1 MIGVHEPPFF
11 RVPSGARVVVDIERD
26 RPSNRRKYLIAGGIV
41 LVLLGGT
48 AALMRMKPAVTTI
61 DRTLLTFD
69 TVSVGDV
76 IRDVR
81 APGTLVPEHIRIIV
95 ATTGGRVEALP
106 LRPGAKVDA
115 GTTIVQLSNTD
126 VELSALQVQ
135 QQITQAYASMAQMRS
150 FQQQERIT
158 QQGAVAQL
166 RTQQLDA
173 DRTARVLD
181 SLDRRQ
187 LSSKNEIA
195 AAHERAQELSMR
207 YALEQRRTEQTKAS
221 ATEQMRLAQD
231 QIDGLKR
238 IQQAQQTRVTSMR
251 VNAGESGQLQS
262 LGSPQLELG
271 QWVNSGIEL
280 ARVAKSDRLK
290 AVLHVPENL
299 AKDVAVG
306 QPTTVDTHDGV
317 VPGHVI
323 SIDPA
328 ARGGTVTIEVSLEGP
343 LPKGARADLTVDGA
357 IQIERLAHVLH
368 VGRPAYGAAEGVIR
382 LFRVTPNTGEATRIN
397 VSVGKASVNDIVVLK
412 GLARGDSVIIS
423 DMSQMLTDARVRL
436 K

>member
-1 MIGVHEPPFF
+1 M
-11 RVPSGARVVVDIERD
+11 DIERD
-26 RPSNRRKYLIAGGIV
+26 RPSNRRKYFIV
-41 LVLLGGT
+41 GAVVAAVSLGT
-48 AALMRMKPAVTTI
+48 AALTRLKPAVTTLE
-61 DRTLLTFD
+61 RSKLTFD
-69 TVSVGDV
+69 TVSIGDV

-81 APGTLVPEHIRIIV
+81 APGTLVPEHVRIIV

-106 LRPGAKVDA
+106 LRPGASVQA
-115 GTTIVQLSNTD
+115 GTTIIQLSNTD

-135 QQITQAYASMAQMRS
+135 QQITQAYASLAQMRS

-166 RTQQLDA
+166 RTQHLDA
-173 DRTARVLD
+173 ERTARVLD

-195 AAHERAQELSMR
+195 AAHERAQEISMR
-207 YALEQRRTEQTKAS
+207 YELEQRRADQMKSS
-221 ATEQMRLAQD
+221 ATEQLKLAQD

-251 VNAGESGQLQS
+251 VTAGESGQLQS

-280 ARVAKSDRLK
+280 ARVAQSDRLK
-290 AVLHVPENL
+290 AVLRVPENL
-299 AKDVAVG
+299 AKDVTVG
-306 QPTTVDTHDGV
+306 QRTTVDTHDGV

-343 LPKGARADLTVDGA
+343 LPKGARADLSIDGA
-357 IQIERLAHVLH
+357 IQIERLAKVMH
-368 VGRPAYGAAEGVIR
+368 VGRPAYGAAESEVR
-382 LFRVTPNTGEATRIN
+382 LFRVVSNTGEATRVN
-397 VSVGKASVNDIVVLK
+397 VSVGKASVNDIVVLR
-412 GLARGDSVIIS
+412 GLSRGDSIIIS
-423 DMSQMLTDARVRL
+423 DMSQMLTEARVRL

>member
-1 MIGVHEPPFF
+1 
-11 RVPSGARVVVDIERD
+11 VDIERD
-26 RPSNRRKYLIAGGIV
+26 RPSNKRKYLIIIGAVLAV
-41 LVLLGGT
+41 LVGT
-48 AALMRMKPAVTTI
+48 LALTKLRPAVTTLE
-61 DRTLLTFD
+61 RSKLTFD

-81 APGTLVPEHIRIIV
+81 APGTLVPEHVRIIV
-95 ATTGGRVEALP
+95 AATGGRVEALP
-106 LRPGAKVDA
+106 LRPGAKVDP

-135 QQITQAYASMAQMRS
+135 QQLTQAYASLAQMRS

-158 QQGAVAQL
+158 QQGTVLQMK
-166 RTQQLDA
+166 TQRLDA
-173 DRTARVLD
+173 ERTARVLD
-181 SLDRRQ
+181 SLDKRQ
-187 LSSKNEIA
+187 LSSKNEVA
-195 AAHERAQELSMR
+195 AAREHAQEVSAR
-207 YALEQRRTEQTKAS
+207 YELEQQRS
-221 ATEQMRLAQD
+221 EQMRSASAEQLKLAQD

-238 IQQAQQTRVTSMR
+238 IQAAQQTRVSSMR
-251 VNAGESGQLQS
+251 VTAGESGQLQS

-280 ARVAKSDRLK
+280 ARVATSDRLK

-306 QPTTVDTHDGV
+306 QKTTVDTHDGV

-328 ARGGTVTIEVSLEGP
+328 ARGGTVTIEVSLEGV
-343 LPKGARADLTVDGA
+343 LPKGARADLGIDGA
-357 IQIERLAHVLH
+357 IQIERLSRVMH
-368 VGRPAYGAAEGVIR
+368 VGRPAYGAAESVIR
-382 LFRVTPNTGEATRIN
+382 LFRVVPNKGEAERVN
-397 VSVGKASVNDIVVLK
+397 VDVGKASVNDIVVLR

-423 DMSQMLTDARVRL
+423 DMSQMLTDTRVRL
-436 K
+436 R

>member
-1 MIGVHEPPFF
+1 M
-11 RVPSGARVVVDIERD
+11 DIERD
-26 RPSNRRKYLIAGGIV
+26 RPSRRGTYIAVAAVVVAV
-41 LVLLGGT
+41 LAGT
-48 AALMRMKPAVTTI
+48 LALTRMKPAVSTL

-69 TVSVGDV
+69 TVSRGDL

-106 LRPGAKVDA
+106 LRPGAKVEPGA
-115 GTTIVQLSNTD
+115 TIVLLSNTD

-135 QQITQAYASMAQMRS
+135 QQITQAYASLAQMRS
-150 FQQQERIT
+150 FQQQEQIT
-158 QQGAVAQL
+158 EQGAIAQL
-166 RTQQLDA
+166 KTLHLDA
-173 DRTARVLD
+173 ERTARVLD
-181 SLDRRQ
+181 SLDKRQ
-187 LSSKNEIA
+187 LSTKNEIA
-195 AAHERAQELSMR
+195 AAHERAQEISMR
-207 YALEQRRTEQTKAS
+207 YELEQRRAVQMKAS
-221 ATEQMRLAQD
+221 AGEQLKLAQE

-251 VNAGESGQLQS
+251 VTAGESGQLQS

-280 ARVAKSDRLK
+280 ARVATSDRLK
-290 AVLHVPENL
+290 AVLHVPESL
-299 AKDVAVG
+299 AKDVTVG
-306 QPTTVDTHDGV
+306 QRTTVDTHDGV

-357 IQIERLAHVLH
+357 IQIERLPNVLH
-368 VGRPAYGAAEGVIR
+368 LGRPGYGAAESVIR
-382 LFRVTPNTGEATRIN
+382 LFRVTPNTGEAVRVN
-397 VSVGKASVNDIVVLK
+397 VSVGKASVNDIVILR

-423 DMSQMLTDARVRL
+423 DMSQLLTDARVRL

>member
-1 MIGVHEPPFF
+1 M
-11 RVPSGARVVVDIERD
+11 DIERD
-26 RPSNRRKYLIAGGIV
+26 RPSNRRKYAVAGGIV
-41 LVLLGGT
+41 VMLVGGT
-48 AALMRMKPAVTTI
+48 VALTHMKPAVTTL
-61 DRTLLTFD
+61 DRSLLTFD
-69 TVSVGDV
+69 TVSLGDV

-81 APGTLVPEHIRIIV
+81 APGTLAPEHIRIIV

-126 VELSALQVQ
+126 VELAALQVQ
-135 QQITQAYASMAQMRS
+135 QQLTQAYAALAQMRS
-150 FQQQERIT
+150 VQQQEQIT

-166 RTQQLDA
+166 RTLRLDA
-173 DRTARVLD
+173 ERTARVLD

-187 LSSKNEIA
+187 LSTKNEVA
-195 AAHERAQELSMR
+195 GAHERAQELAMR
-207 YALEQRRTEQTKAS
+207 FELEQRRTAQMRS
-221 ATEQMRLAQD
+221 ATAEQLRLAQD

-238 IQQAQQTRVTSMR
+238 IQQAQRTRVTSMR
-251 VNAGESGQLQS
+251 VSAGESGRLQS

-280 ARVAKSDRLK
+280 ARVAESDRLK

-299 AKDVAVG
+299 AKDVVVG
-306 QPTTVDTHDGV
+306 QRTTVDTHDGV

-328 ARGGTVTIEVSLEGP
+328 ARGGTVTIEVSLEGT
-343 LPKGARADLTVDGA
+343 LPRGARADLSVDGA
-357 IQIERLAHVLH
+357 IQIERLASVLH
-368 VGRPAYGAAEGVIR
+368 VGRPAYGAAESVIR
-382 LFRVTPNTGEATRIN
+382 LFRVTPHSGEALRVN
-397 VSVGKASVNDIVVLK
+397 VNVGKASVNDIVVLR
-412 GLARGDSVIIS
+412 GLARGDSIIIS
-423 DMSQMLTDARVRL
+423 DMSQLLAETRVRL

>member
-1 MIGVHEPPFF
+1 M
-11 RVPSGARVVVDIERD
+11 DIERD
-26 RPSNRRKYLIAGGIV
+26 RPSNKRKYLTAGAFVVG
-41 LVLLGGT
+41 LVLATVAVTRL
-48 AALMRMKPAVTTI
+48 KPAVTTLE
-61 DRTLLTFD
+61 RSKLTFD
-69 TVSVGDV
+69 TVSIGDV

-81 APGTLVPEHIRIIV
+81 GPGTLVPEHVRIIV

-106 LRPGAKVDA
+106 LRPGAKVEPGA
-115 GTTIVQLSNTD
+115 TIVLLSNTD

-135 QQITQAYASMAQMRS
+135 QQLTQAYASMAQMRS
-150 FQQQERIT
+150 LQQEDRIT
-158 QQGAVAQL
+158 QQGAVAQMN
-166 RTQQLDA
+166 TQRLDA
-173 DRTARVLD
+173 ERNARVLD

-195 AAHERAQELSMR
+195 AAHEHAQEIAMR
-207 YALEQRRTEQTKAS
+207 YELEQRRSEQMKTS
-221 ATEQMRLAQD
+221 ATEQLKLAQE

-238 IQQAQQTRVTSMR
+238 IQQAQQNRVTSMR
-251 VNAGESGQLQS
+251 VTAGESGQLQS

-280 ARVAKSDRLK
+280 ARVATSDRLK

-306 QPTTVDTHDGV
+306 QKTTVDTHDGV

-328 ARGGTVTIEVSLEGP
+328 ARGGTVTIEVSLEGA
-343 LPKGARADLTVDGA
+343 LPKGARADVSIDGA
-357 IQIERLAHVLH
+357 IQVERLPNVMH
-368 VGRPAYGAAEGVIR
+368 VGRPGYGAAESVIR
-382 LFRVTPNTGEATRIN
+382 LFRVLPNTGEAERVN
-397 VSVGKASVNDIVVLK
+397 VTVGKASVNDIVVLR
-412 GLARGDSVIIS
+412 GLARGDSVIMS
-423 DMSQMLTDARVRL
+423 DMSQLLTEARVRL

>member
-1 MIGVHEPPFF
+1 M
-11 RVPSGARVVVDIERD
+11 DIERD
-26 RPSNRRKYLIAGGIV
+26 RPSNKRKYLIIIGAVLAV
-41 LVLLGGT
+41 LVGT
-48 AALMRMKPAVTTI
+48 LALTKLRPAVTTLE
-61 DRTLLTFD
+61 RSKLTFD

-81 APGTLVPEHIRIIV
+81 APGTLVPEHVRIIV
-95 ATTGGRVEALP
+95 AATGGRVEALP
-106 LRPGAKVDA
+106 LRPGAKVDP

-135 QQITQAYASMAQMRS
+135 QQLTQAYASLAQMRS

-158 QQGAVAQL
+158 QQGTVLQMK
-166 RTQQLDA
+166 TQRLDA
-173 DRTARVLD
+173 ERTARVLD

-187 LSSKNEIA
+187 LSSKNEVA
-195 AAHERAQELSMR
+195 AAREHAQEVSAR
-207 YALEQRRTEQTKAS
+207 YELEQRRS
-221 ATEQMRLAQD
+221 EQMRSASAEQLKLAQD

-238 IQQAQQTRVTSMR
+238 IQAAQQTRVSSMR
-251 VNAGESGQLQS
+251 VTAGESGQLQS

-280 ARVAKSDRLK
+280 ARVATSDRLK

-306 QPTTVDTHDGV
+306 QKTTVDTHDGV

-328 ARGGTVTIEVSLEGP
+328 ARGGTVTIEVSLEGV
-343 LPKGARADLTVDGA
+343 LPKGARADLGIDGA
-357 IQIERLAHVLH
+357 IQIERLSRVMH
-368 VGRPAYGAAEGVIR
+368 VGRPAYGAAESVIR
-382 LFRVTPNTGEATRIN
+382 LFRVVPNKGEAERVN
-397 VSVGKASVNDIVVLK
+397 VDVGKASVNDIVVLR

-423 DMSQMLTDARVRL
+423 DMSQMLTDTRVRL
-436 K
+436 R

>member
-1 MIGVHEPPFF
+1 
-11 RVPSGARVVVDIERD
+11 VDIERD
-26 RPSNRRKYLIAGGIV
+26 RPSNKRKYLIIIGAVLAV
-41 LVLLGGT
+41 LVGT
-48 AALMRMKPAVTTI
+48 LALTKLRPAVTTLE
-61 DRTLLTFD
+61 RSKLTFD

-81 APGTLVPEHIRIIV
+81 APGTLVPEHVRIIV
-95 ATTGGRVEALP
+95 AATGGRVEALP
-106 LRPGAKVDA
+106 LRPGAKVDP

-135 QQITQAYASMAQMRS
+135 QQLTQAYASLAQMRS

-158 QQGAVAQL
+158 QQGTVLQMK
-166 RTQQLDA
+166 TQRLDA
-173 DRTARVLD
+173 ERTARVLD
-181 SLDRRQ
+181 SLDKRQ
-187 LSSKNEIA
+187 LSSKNEVA
-195 AAHERAQELSMR
+195 AAREHAQEVSAR
-207 YALEQRRTEQTKAS
+207 YELEQRRS
-221 ATEQMRLAQD
+221 EQMRSASAEQLKLAQD

-238 IQQAQQTRVTSMR
+238 IQAAQQTRVSSMR
-251 VNAGESGQLQS
+251 VTAGESGQLQS

-280 ARVAKSDRLK
+280 ARVATSDRLK

-306 QPTTVDTHDGV
+306 QKTTVDTHDGV

-328 ARGGTVTIEVSLEGP
+328 ARGGTVTIEVSLEGV
-343 LPKGARADLTVDGA
+343 LPKGARADLGIDGA
-357 IQIERLAHVLH
+357 IQIERLSRVMH
-368 VGRPAYGAAEGVIR
+368 VGRPAYGAAESVIR
-382 LFRVTPNTGEATRIN
+382 LFRVVPNKGEAERVN
-397 VSVGKASVNDIVVLK
+397 VDVGKASVNDIVVLR

-423 DMSQMLTDARVRL
+423 DMSQMLTDTRVRL
-436 K
+436 R

>member
-1 MIGVHEPPFF
+1 M
-11 RVPSGARVVVDIERD
+11 DIERD
-26 RPSNRRKYLIAGGIV
+26 RPSNLRKYVIAGGIV
-41 LVLLGGT
+41 FVLIAGT
-48 AALMRMKPAVTTI
+48 VALTRMKPAVTTL
-61 DRTLLTFD
+61 DRSLLTFD
-69 TVSVGDV
+69 TVSLGDV
-76 IRDVR
+76 VRDVR

-106 LRPGAKVDA
+106 LRPGARVDA

-126 VELSALQVQ
+126 VELAALQVQ
-135 QQITQAYASMAQMRS
+135 QQITQAHASLAQMRS
-150 FQQQERIT
+150 FQQQERMT
-158 QQGAVAQL
+158 QQSAVAQL
-166 RTQQLDA
+166 RTLHLEA
-173 DRTARVLD
+173 DRNARVLD

-187 LSSKNEIA
+187 LSTKNEIA
-195 AAHERAQELSMR
+195 AAHEHAQEISMR
-207 YALEQRRTEQTKAS
+207 FELEQRRS
-221 ATEQMRLAQD
+221 EQMKTSAVEQLRLAQD

-251 VNAGESGQLQS
+251 VSAGESGQLQS

-328 ARGGTVTIEVSLEGP
+328 ARGGTVTIEVSLEGA
-343 LPKGARADLTVDGA
+343 LPKGARADLSVDGA
-357 IQIERLAHVLH
+357 IQIERLSRVLH
-368 VGRPAYGAAEGVIR
+368 VGRPAYGAAESVIR
-382 LFRVTPNTGEATRIN
+382 LFRVTPNRGEALRLN

>member
-1 MIGVHEPPFF
+1 M
-11 RVPSGARVVVDIERD
+11 DIERD
-26 RPSNRRKYLIAGGIV
+26 RPSNRRKYLIAAAIV
-41 LVLLGGT
+41 AVLLLAT
-48 AALMRMKPAVTTI
+48 AALTRLKPAVTTLE
-61 DRTLLTFD
+61 RSKLTFD
-69 TVSVGDV
+69 TVSIGDV

-81 APGTLVPEHIRIIV
+81 APGTLAPEHVRIIV

-106 LRPGAKVDA
+106 LRPGAKVEPGA
-115 GTTIVQLSNTD
+115 TIVMLSNTD

-135 QQITQAYASMAQMRS
+135 QQLTQAYAARAQMRS
-150 FQQQERIT
+150 FQEQERIT
-158 QQGAVAQL
+158 QQGAVAQM
-166 RTQQLDA
+166 RTQHLDA
-173 DRTARVLD
+173 ERNARVLD
-181 SLDRRQ
+181 SLDKRQ

-195 AAHERAQELSMR
+195 AAHERAQEVSMR
-207 YALEQRRTEQTKAS
+207 YELEQRRSAQMQASSKEQLK
-221 ATEQMRLAQD
+221 LAQD

-251 VNAGESGQLQS
+251 VTAGESGQLQS

-280 ARVAKSDRLK
+280 ARVATSDRLK

-299 AKDVAVG
+299 AKDVLVG
-306 QPTTVDTHDGV
+306 QKTTVDTHDGT

-343 LPKGARADLTVDGA
+343 LPKGARADLSIDGA
-357 IQIERLAHVLH
+357 IQIERLPNVMH
-368 VGRPAYGAAEGVIR
+368 VGRPAYGAAESTIR
-382 LFRVTPNTGEATRIN
+382 LFRVTPNKGEAERVN
-397 VSVGKASVNDIVVLK
+397 VDVGKASVNDIVIRR
-412 GLARGDSVIIS
+412 GLARGDSLIIS
-423 DMSQMLTDARVRL
+423 DMSQLLTETRVRL

>member
-1 MIGVHEPPFF
+1 M
-11 RVPSGARVVVDIERD
+11 DIERD
-26 RPSNRRKYLIAGGIV
+26 RPSNRKRYLIAGGIV
-41 LVLLGGT
+41 GVVLLAT
-48 AALMRMKPAVTTI
+48 AALTRLKPAVTTLE
-61 DRTLLTFD
+61 RSKLTFD

-81 APGTLVPEHIRIIV
+81 APGTLAPEHVRIIV

-106 LRPGAKVDA
+106 RRPGAKVEPGA
-115 GTTIVQLSNTD
+115 TIVLLSNTD

-135 QQITQAYASMAQMRS
+135 QQLTQAYASRAQMRS

-158 QQGAVAQL
+158 QQGAVAQMK
-166 RTQQLDA
+166 TQHLDA
-173 DRTARVLD
+173 ERNARVLD
-181 SLDRRQ
+181 SLDKRQ

-195 AAHERAQELSMR
+195 AAHERAQEVSMR
-207 YALEQRRTEQTKAS
+207 YELEQRRSAQMQASSKEQL
-221 ATEQMRLAQD
+221 RLAQD

-251 VNAGESGQLQS
+251 VTAGESGQLQS

-280 ARVAKSDRLK
+280 ARVATSDRLK

-299 AKDVAVG
+299 AKDVLVG
-306 QPTTVDTHDGV
+306 QKTTVDTHDGI

-343 LPKGARADLTVDGA
+343 LPKGARADLSIDGA
-357 IQIERLAHVLH
+357 IQIERLPNVMH
-368 VGRPAYGAAEGVIR
+368 VGRPAYGAAESTIR
-382 LFRVTPNTGEATRIN
+382 LFRVTPNKGEAERVN
-397 VSVGKASVNDIVVLK
+397 VDVGKASVNDIVVRR
-412 GLARGDSVIIS
+412 GLARGDSLIIS
-423 DMSQMLTDARVRL
+423 DMSQMLTETRVRL

>member
-1 MIGVHEPPFF
+1 
-11 RVPSGARVVVDIERD
+11 VDIERD
-26 RPSNRRKYLIAGGIV
+26 RPSNKRKYAIAGTVV
-41 LVLLGGT
+41 LAAALGT
-48 AALMRMKPAVTTI
+48 AALTRLKPAVTTL
-61 DRTLLTFD
+61 DRTKLTFD

-81 APGTLVPEHIRIIV
+81 APGALAPEHVRIIV

-106 LRPGAKVDA
+106 LRPGAKVEPGA
-115 GTTIVQLSNTD
+115 TIVLLSNTD

-135 QQITQAYASMAQMRS
+135 QQLTQAYASLAQMRG
-150 FQQQERIT
+150 FQEQERIT
-158 QQGAVAQL
+158 QQGSVAQMK
-166 RTQQLDA
+166 TQHLDA
-173 DRTARVLD
+173 ERNARVLD

-195 AAHERAQELSMR
+195 AAHERAQEVSMR
-207 YALEQRRTEQTKAS
+207 YELEQRRLTQMRAS
-221 ATEQMRLAQD
+221 AAEQLKLAQD

-238 IQQAQQTRVTSMR
+238 IQQAQQNRVTSMR
-251 VNAGESGQLQS
+251 VTAGESGLLQS

-280 ARVAKSDRLK
+280 ARVATSDRLK

-306 QPTTVDTHDGV
+306 QKTTVDTHDGV
-317 VPGHVI
+317 VPGHVL

-328 ARGGTVTIEVSLEGP
+328 ARGGTVTIEVSLEGA
-343 LPKGARADLTVDGA
+343 LPKGARADLSIDGA
-357 IQIERLAHVLH
+357 IQIERLANVMH
-368 VGRPAYGAAEGVIR
+368 VGRPAYGAAESVIR
-382 LFRVTPNTGEATRIN
+382 LFRVVPNKGEAERVN
-397 VSVGKASVNDIVVLK
+397 VGVGKASVNDIVVLR
-412 GLARGDSVIIS
+412 GLSRGDSVIIS
-423 DMSQMLTDARVRL
+423 DMSQLLTDARVRL

>member
-1 MIGVHEPPFF
+1 M
-11 RVPSGARVVVDIERD
+11 DIERD
-26 RPSNRRKYLIAGGIV
+26 RPSNRRKYVIV
-41 LVLLGGT
+41 GAVVAAVILGT
-48 AALMRMKPAVTTI
+48 AALTRLKPAVTTLE
-61 DRTLLTFD
+61 RSKLTFD
-69 TVSVGDV
+69 TVSIGDV

-81 APGTLVPEHIRIIV
+81 APGTLVPEHVRIIV

-106 LRPGAKVDA
+106 LRPGASVQA
-115 GTTIVQLSNTD
+115 GTTIIQLSNTD

-135 QQITQAYASMAQMRS
+135 QQITQAYASLAQMRS

-166 RTQQLDA
+166 RTQHLDA
-173 DRTARVLD
+173 ERTARVLD
-181 SLDRRQ
+181 SLDKRQ

-195 AAHERAQELSMR
+195 AAHERAQEISMR
-207 YALEQRRTEQTKAS
+207 YELEQRRAEQMKSS
-221 ATEQMRLAQD
+221 ATEQLKLAQD

-251 VNAGESGQLQS
+251 VTAGESGQLQS

-280 ARVAKSDRLK
+280 ARVAQSDRLK
-290 AVLHVPENL
+290 AVLRVPENL
-299 AKDVAVG
+299 AKDVTVG
-306 QPTTVDTHDGV
+306 QRTTVDTHDGV

-343 LPKGARADLTVDGA
+343 LPKGARADLSIDGA
-357 IQIERLAHVLH
+357 IQIERLANVMH
-368 VGRPAYGAAEGVIR
+368 VGRPAYGAAESAVR
-382 LFRVTPNTGEATRIN
+382 LFRVVPNTGEAIRLN
-397 VSVGKASVNDIVVLK
+397 VNVGKASVNDIVVLH
-412 GLARGDSVIIS
+412 GLSRGDSIIIS
-423 DMSQMLTDARVRL
+423 DMSQMLTEARVRL

>member
-1 MIGVHEPPFF
+1 M
-11 RVPSGARVVVDIERD
+11 DLERD
-26 RPSNRRKYLIAGGIV
+26 RPSNRRKYLIAAAIV
-41 LVLLGGT
+41 AVLLLAT
-48 AALMRMKPAVTTI
+48 AALTRLKPAVTTLE
-61 DRTLLTFD
+61 RSKLTFD
-69 TVSVGDV
+69 TVSIGDV

-81 APGTLVPEHIRIIV
+81 APGTLAPEHVRIIV

-106 LRPGAKVDA
+106 LRPGAKVEPGA
-115 GTTIVQLSNTD
+115 TIVMLSNTD

-135 QQITQAYASMAQMRS
+135 QQLTQAYAARAQMRS
-150 FQQQERIT
+150 FQEQERIT
-158 QQGAVAQL
+158 QQGAVAQM
-166 RTQQLDA
+166 RTQHLDA
-173 DRTARVLD
+173 ERNARVLD
-181 SLDRRQ
+181 SLDKRQ

-195 AAHERAQELSMR
+195 AAHERAQEVSMR
-207 YALEQRRTEQTKAS
+207 YELEQRRSAQMQASSKEQLK
-221 ATEQMRLAQD
+221 LAQD

-251 VNAGESGQLQS
+251 VTAGESGQLQS

-280 ARVAKSDRLK
+280 ARVATSDRLK

-299 AKDVAVG
+299 AKDVLVG
-306 QPTTVDTHDGV
+306 QKTTVDTHDGT

-343 LPKGARADLTVDGA
+343 LPKGARADLSIDGA
-357 IQIERLAHVLH
+357 IQIERLPNVMH
-368 VGRPAYGAAEGVIR
+368 VGRPAYGAAESTIR
-382 LFRVTPNTGEATRIN
+382 LFRVTPNKGEAERVN
-397 VSVGKASVNDIVVLK
+397 VDVGKASVNDIVIRR
-412 GLARGDSVIIS
+412 GLARGDSLIIS
-423 DMSQMLTDARVRL
+423 DMSQLLTETRVRL

>member
-1 MIGVHEPPFF
+1 M
-11 RVPSGARVVVDIERD
+11 DIERD
-26 RPSNRRKYLIAGGIV
+26 RPSNRKRYLIAGGIV
-41 LVLLGGT
+41 GVVLLAT
-48 AALMRMKPAVTTI
+48 AALTRLKPAVTTLE
-61 DRTLLTFD
+61 RSKLTFD

-81 APGTLVPEHIRIIV
+81 APGTLAPEHVRIIV

-106 LRPGAKVDA
+106 LRPGAKVEPGA
-115 GTTIVQLSNTD
+115 TIVLLSNTD

-135 QQITQAYASMAQMRS
+135 QQLTQAYASRAQMRS
-150 FQQQERIT
+150 FQEQERIT
-158 QQGAVAQL
+158 QQGAVAQMK
-166 RTQQLDA
+166 TQHLDA
-173 DRTARVLD
+173 ERNARVLD
-181 SLDRRQ
+181 SLDKRQ

-195 AAHERAQELSMR
+195 AAHERAQEVSMR
-207 YALEQRRTEQTKAS
+207 YELEQRRSAQMQASSKEQL
-221 ATEQMRLAQD
+221 RLAQD

-251 VNAGESGQLQS
+251 VTAGESGQLQS

-280 ARVAKSDRLK
+280 ARVATSDRLK

-299 AKDVAVG
+299 AKDVLVG
-306 QPTTVDTHDGV
+306 QKTTVDTHDGI

-343 LPKGARADLTVDGA
+343 LPKGARADLSIDGA
-357 IQIERLAHVLH
+357 IQIERLPNVMH
-368 VGRPAYGAAEGVIR
+368 VGRPAYGAAESTIR
-382 LFRVTPNTGEATRIN
+382 LFRVTPNKGEAERVN
-397 VSVGKASVNDIVVLK
+397 VDVGKASVNDIVVRR
-412 GLARGDSVIIS
+412 GLARGDSLIIS
-423 DMSQMLTDARVRL
+423 DMSQMLTETRVRL

>member
-1 MIGVHEPPFF
+1 M
-11 RVPSGARVVVDIERD
+11 DIERD
-26 RPSNRRKYLIAGGIV
+26 RPSNRRKYFIV
-41 LVLLGGT
+41 GAVVAAVILGT
-48 AALMRMKPAVTTI
+48 AALTRMKPAVTTLE
-61 DRTLLTFD
+61 RSKLTFD
-69 TVSVGDV
+69 TVSIGDV

-81 APGTLVPEHIRIIV
+81 APGTLVPEHVRIIV

-106 LRPGAKVDA
+106 LRPGASVQA
-115 GTTIVQLSNTD
+115 GTTIIQLSNTD

-135 QQITQAYASMAQMRS
+135 QQITQAHASLAQMRS

-166 RTQQLDA
+166 RTQHLDA
-173 DRTARVLD
+173 ERTARVLD

-195 AAHERAQELSMR
+195 AAHERAQEISMR
-207 YALEQRRTEQTKAS
+207 YELEQRRAEQMKSS
-221 ATEQMRLAQD
+221 ATEQLKLAQD

-251 VNAGESGQLQS
+251 VTAGESGQLQS

-280 ARVAKSDRLK
+280 ARVAQSDRLK
-290 AVLHVPENL
+290 AVLRVPENL
-299 AKDVAVG
+299 AKDVTVG
-306 QPTTVDTHDGV
+306 QRTTVDTHDGV

-343 LPKGARADLTVDGA
+343 LPKGARADLSIDGA
-357 IQIERLAHVLH
+357 IQIERLAKVMH
-368 VGRPAYGAAEGVIR
+368 VGRPAYGAAESEVR
-382 LFRVTPNTGEATRIN
+382 LFRVVSNTGEATRVN
-397 VSVGKASVNDIVVLK
+397 VSVGKASVNDIVVLR
-412 GLARGDSVIIS
+412 GLSRGDSIIIS
-423 DMSQMLTDARVRL
+423 DMSQMLTEARVRL

>member
-1 MIGVHEPPFF
+1 M
-11 RVPSGARVVVDIERD
+11 DIERD
-26 RPSNRRKYLIAGGIV
+26 RPSNKRKYVIAGAIV
-41 LVLLGGT
+41 LAVLLGT
-48 AALMRMKPAVTTI
+48 AALTRLTPAVTTL
-61 DRTLLTFD
+61 DRAKLTFD

-81 APGTLVPEHIRIIV
+81 APGTLVPEHVRIIV

-106 LRPGAKVDA
+106 LRPGASVQP
-115 GTTIVQLSNTD
+115 GMTIVQLSNTD

-135 QQITQAYASMAQMRS
+135 QQLTQSYASLAQMRS

-166 RTQQLDA
+166 KTQHLEA
-173 DRTARVLD
+173 ERTARVLD

-195 AAHERAQELSMR
+195 AAHERAQEVSMR
-207 YALEQRRTEQTKAS
+207 YELEQRRTEQMKAS
-221 ATEQMRLAQD
+221 ATEQLKLAQD

-251 VNAGESGQLQS
+251 VTAGESGQLHS

-280 ARVAKSDRLK
+280 ARIATSDRLK

-299 AKDVAVG
+299 AKDIAVG
-306 QPTTVDTHDGV
+306 QRTTVDTHDGV
-317 VPGHVI
+317 VSGHVI
-323 SIDPA
+323 SVDPS
-328 ARGGTVTIEVSLEGP
+328 ARGGTVTIEVSLEGA
-343 LPKGARADLTVDGA
+343 LPRGARADLSIDGA
-357 IQIERLAHVLH
+357 IQIERLSNVLH
-368 VGRPAYGAAEGVIR
+368 VGRPAYGAAESVIR
-382 LFRVTPNTGEATRIN
+382 LFRVVANKGEAERVN
-397 VSVGKASVNDIVVLK
+397 VEVGKASVNDIVVRR
-412 GLARGDSVIIS
+412 GLARGDSIIIS
-423 DMSQMLTDARVRL
+423 DMSQMLTDTRVRL

>member
-1 MIGVHEPPFF
+1 M
-11 RVPSGARVVVDIERD
+11 DIERD
-26 RPSNRRKYLIAGGIV
+26 RPSNKRKYIIAGSIV
-41 LVLLGGT
+41 AGLLAGT
-48 AALMRMKPAVTTI
+48 VALTRMKPAVTTLN
-61 DRTLLTFD
+61 RSVLTFD
-69 TVSVGDV
+69 TVSLGDV
-76 IRDVR
+76 VRDVR

-106 LRPGAKVDA
+106 LRPGARVDA

-126 VELSALQVQ
+126 VELAALQVQ
-135 QQITQAYASMAQMRS
+135 QQITQAYASLAQMRS
-150 FQQQERIT
+150 FQQQEPMT
-158 QQGAVAQL
+158 QQSAVAQL
-166 RTQQLDA
+166 RTLHLEA
-173 DRTARVLD
+173 DRNARVLD

-187 LSSKNEIA
+187 LSTKNEVA
-195 AAHERAQELSMR
+195 GAHERAQEISMR
-207 YALEQRRTEQTKAS
+207 FELEQRRS
-221 ATEQMRLAQD
+221 EQMKVAAAEQLRLAQD

-251 VNAGESGQLQS
+251 VSAGESGQLQS

-328 ARGGTVTIEVSLEGP
+328 ARGGTVTIEVSLEGAM
-343 LPKGARADLTVDGA
+343 PKGARADLSVDGA
-357 IQIERLAHVLH
+357 IQIERLSKVLH
-368 VGRPAYGAAEGVIR
+368 VGRPAYGAAESVIR
-382 LFRVTPNTGEATRIN
+382 LFRVTPNKGEALRLN

>member
-1 MIGVHEPPFF
+1 M
-11 RVPSGARVVVDIERD
+11 DIERD
-26 RPSNRRKYLIAGGIV
+26 RPSNRRKYVIAGTVVVAAIV
-41 LVLLGGT
+41 GT
-48 AALMRMKPAVTTI
+48 VALTRLKPAVTTLE
-61 DRTLLTFD
+61 RSKLTFD
-69 TVSVGDV
+69 TVSIGDV

-81 APGTLVPEHIRIIV
+81 APGTLVPEHVRIIV

-106 LRPGAKVDA
+106 LRPGAPVQP
-115 GTTIVQLSNTD
+115 GTTIIQLSNTD

-135 QQITQAYASMAQMRS
+135 QQITQAYASLAQMRS

-166 RTQQLDA
+166 RTQHLDA
-173 DRTARVLD
+173 ERTARVLD
-181 SLDRRQ
+181 SLDKRQ
-187 LSSKNEIA
+187 LSSKNEMA
-195 AAHERAQELSMR
+195 AAHERAQEISMR
-207 YALEQRRTEQTKAS
+207 YELEQRRTEQMKAS
-221 ATEQMRLAQD
+221 ATEQLKLAQD

-251 VNAGESGQLQS
+251 VTAGESGQLQS

-280 ARVAKSDRLK
+280 ARVAQSDRLK
-290 AVLHVPENL
+290 ALLRVPENL
-299 AKDVAVG
+299 AKDVTVG
-306 QPTTVDTHDGV
+306 QRTTVDTHDGV

-343 LPKGARADLTVDGA
+343 LPKGARADLSIDGA
-357 IQIERLAHVLH
+357 IQIERLSNVMH
-368 VGRPAYGAAEGVIR
+368 VGRPAYGAAESEVR
-382 LFRVTPNTGEATRIN
+382 LFRVVPNKGEATRVN
-397 VSVGKASVNDIVVLK
+397 VNVGKASVNDFVVLH
-412 GLARGDSVIIS
+412 GLSRGDSIIIS
-423 DMSQMLTDARVRL
+423 DMSQMLTDIRVRL

>member
-1 MIGVHEPPFF
+1 M
-11 RVPSGARVVVDIERD
+11 DIERD
-26 RPSNRRKYLIAGGIV
+26 RPSNRRKYAVAGGIV
-41 LVLLGGT
+41 VMLVGGT
-48 AALMRMKPAVTTI
+48 VALTHMKPAVTTL
-61 DRTLLTFD
+61 DRSLLTFD
-69 TVSVGDV
+69 TVSLGDV

-81 APGTLVPEHIRIIV
+81 APGTLAPEHIRIIV

-126 VELSALQVQ
+126 VELAALQVQ
-135 QQITQAYASMAQMRS
+135 QQLTQAHAALAQMRS
-150 FQQQERIT
+150 VQQQEQIT

-166 RTQQLDA
+166 RTLRLDA
-173 DRTARVLD
+173 ERTARVLD

-187 LSSKNEIA
+187 LSTKNEVA
-195 AAHERAQELSMR
+195 GAHERAQELAMR
-207 YALEQRRTEQTKAS
+207 FELEQRRTAQMRS
-221 ATEQMRLAQD
+221 ATAEQLRLAQD

-238 IQQAQQTRVTSMR
+238 IQQAQRTRVTSMR
-251 VNAGESGQLQS
+251 VSAGESGRLQS

-280 ARVAKSDRLK
+280 ARVAESDRLK

-299 AKDVAVG
+299 AKDVVVG
-306 QPTTVDTHDGV
+306 QRTTVDTHDGV

-328 ARGGTVTIEVSLEGP
+328 ARGGTVTIEVSLEGT
-343 LPKGARADLTVDGA
+343 LPRGARADLSVDGA
-357 IQIERLAHVLH
+357 IQIERLASVLH
-368 VGRPAYGAAEGVIR
+368 VGRPAYGAAESVIR
-382 LFRVTPNTGEATRIN
+382 LFRVTPHSGEALRVN
-397 VSVGKASVNDIVVLK
+397 VNVGKASVNDIVVLR
-412 GLARGDSVIIS
+412 GLVHGDSIIIS
-423 DMSQMLTDARVRL
+423 DMSQLLAETRVRL

>member
-1 MIGVHEPPFF
+1 M
-11 RVPSGARVVVDIERD
+11 DIERD
-26 RPSNRRKYLIAGGIV
+26 RPSNRKKYLIAGGVVGVV
-41 LVLLGGT
+41 LIAT
-48 AALMRMKPAVTTI
+48 AALTRLKPAVTTLE
-61 DRTLLTFD
+61 RSKLTFD

-81 APGTLVPEHIRIIV
+81 APGTLAPEHVRIIV

-106 LRPGAKVDA
+106 LRPGAKVEPGA
-115 GTTIVQLSNTD
+115 TIVLLSNTD

-135 QQITQAYASMAQMRS
+135 QQLTQAYASLAQMRS

-158 QQGAVAQL
+158 QQGAVLQMK
-166 RTQQLDA
+166 TQRLEA
-173 DRTARVLD
+173 ERNARVLD

-195 AAHERAQELSMR
+195 AAHERAQEVSMR
-207 YALEQRRTEQTKAS
+207 YELEQRRSAQMQASSKEQLK
-221 ATEQMRLAQD
+221 LAQD

-251 VNAGESGQLQS
+251 VTAGEAGQLQS

-280 ARVAKSDRLK
+280 ARVATSDRLK

-299 AKDVAVG
+299 AKDVVVG
-306 QPTTVDTHDGV
+306 QKTTVDTHDGV
-317 VPGHVI
+317 VPGRVI

-343 LPKGARADLTVDGA
+343 LPKGARADLSIDGA
-357 IQIERLAHVLH
+357 IQIERLPNVMH
-368 VGRPAYGAAEGVIR
+368 VGRPAYGAAESTIR
-382 LFRVTPNTGEATRIN
+382 LFRVTPNKGEAERVN
-397 VSVGKASVNDIVVLK
+397 VDVGKASVNDIVVLR
-412 GLARGDSVIIS
+412 GLARGDSLIIS
-423 DMSQMLTDARVRL
+423 DMSQMLTETRVRL

>member
-1 MIGVHEPPFF
+1 M
-11 RVPSGARVVVDIERD
+11 DIERD
-26 RPSNRRKYLIAGGIV
+26 RPSNRRKYLIAAAIV
-41 LVLLGGT
+41 AVLLLAT
-48 AALMRMKPAVTTI
+48 AALTRLKPAVTTLE
-61 DRTLLTFD
+61 RSKLTFD
-69 TVSVGDV
+69 TVSIGDV

-81 APGTLVPEHIRIIV
+81 APGTLAPEHVRIIV

-106 LRPGAKVDA
+106 LRPGAKVEPGA
-115 GTTIVQLSNTD
+115 TIVMLSNTD

-135 QQITQAYASMAQMRS
+135 QQLTQAYAARAQMRS
-150 FQQQERIT
+150 FQEQERIT
-158 QQGAVAQL
+158 QQGAVAQM
-166 RTQQLDA
+166 RTQHLDA
-173 DRTARVLD
+173 ERNARVLD
-181 SLDRRQ
+181 SLDKRQ

-195 AAHERAQELSMR
+195 AAHERAQEVSMR
-207 YALEQRRTEQTKAS
+207 YELEQRRSAQMQASSKEQLK
-221 ATEQMRLAQD
+221 LAQD

-251 VNAGESGQLQS
+251 VTAGESGQLQS

-280 ARVAKSDRLK
+280 ARVATSDRLK

-299 AKDVAVG
+299 AKDVLVG
-306 QPTTVDTHDGV
+306 QKTTVDTHDGI

-343 LPKGARADLTVDGA
+343 LPKGARADLSIDGA
-357 IQIERLAHVLH
+357 IQIERLPNVMH
-368 VGRPAYGAAEGVIR
+368 VGRPAYGAAESTIR
-382 LFRVTPNTGEATRIN
+382 LFRVTPNKGEAERVN
-397 VSVGKASVNDIVVLK
+397 VDVGKASVNDIVIRR
-412 GLARGDSVIIS
+412 GLARGDSLIIS
-423 DMSQMLTDARVRL
+423 DMSQLLTETRVRL

>member
-1 MIGVHEPPFF
+1 M
-11 RVPSGARVVVDIERD
+11 DIERD
-26 RPSNRRKYLIAGGIV
+26 RPSNRGKYVIAGTIV
-41 LVLLGGT
+41 VAAILGSV
-48 AALMRMKPAVTTI
+48 ALTRLKPAVTTL
-61 DRTLLTFD
+61 DRSKLTFD
-69 TVSVGDV
+69 TVGIGDV

-81 APGTLVPEHIRIIV
+81 APGTLVPEHVRIIV

-106 LRPGAKVDA
+106 LRPGASVQP
-115 GTTIVQLSNTD
+115 GTTIIQLSNTD

-135 QQITQAYASMAQMRS
+135 QQITQAYASLAQMRS

-166 RTQQLDA
+166 RTQHLDA
-173 DRTARVLD
+173 ERTARVLD

-187 LSSKNEIA
+187 LSSKNEMA
-195 AAHERAQELSMR
+195 AAHERAQEISMR
-207 YALEQRRTEQTKAS
+207 YELEQRRTEQMKAS
-221 ATEQMRLAQD
+221 AAEQLKLAQD

-251 VNAGESGQLQS
+251 VTAGESGQLQS

-280 ARVAKSDRLK
+280 ARVAQSARLK
-290 AVLHVPENL
+290 ALLRVPENL
-299 AKDVAVG
+299 AKDVTVG
-306 QPTTVDTHDGV
+306 QRTTVDTHDGV

-323 SIDPA
+323 GIDPA

-343 LPKGARADLTVDGA
+343 LPKGARADLSIDGA
-357 IQIERLAHVLH
+357 IQIERLSHVMH
-368 VGRPAYGAAEGVIR
+368 VGRPAYGAAESEVR
-382 LFRVTPNTGEATRIN
+382 LFRVVPNKGEATRVN
-397 VSVGKASVNDIVVLK
+397 VNVGKASVNDIVVLR
-412 GLARGDSVIIS
+412 GLSRGDSIIIS
-423 DMSQMLTDARVRL
+423 DMSQMLTDMRVRL